1 MAPTE
6 SKDEVKKEAVHSST
20 GSPKR
25 RVNKPMIERRRRERI
40 NECLNQLQTLISQ
53 LDKDKPKIGKS
64 NKLEKADI
72 LEMTVDF
79 VKRSHPTTSKEE
91 GENREG
97 VVDSVQYKAGY
108 DKCRN
113 EIQNFLQSSE
123 NVPDEVRSA
132 LIRHLQ
138 VNPSNKSSEP
148 AEDKSPA
155 VDQTPKSVASVS
167 YANILPR
174 VSSASIVSV
183 ASSPSCQTTTQ
194 LPGNRNVYICN
205 PSAPT
210 YVLVPTATL
219 CQPVP
224 INSQMTRTSDSPLN
238 LVKTSRTGSEM
249 VSSSTAQTSTM
260 QLGSVVNGNQFVV
273 IPQGQ
278 ISSVPNFMAS
288 SMGGQ
293 SNLIPAN
300 SVQNIQGNFLCM
312 PNFQMS
318 LSSPQSD
325 QDVWRPW

>member
-1 MAPTE
+1 MAPTD
-6 SKDEVKKEAVHSST
+6 SKDELKKEAVHSST

-91 GENREG
+91 DENSEG
-97 VVDSVQYKAGY
+97 VADSVQYKAGY

-113 EIQNFLQSSE
+113 EIQNFLQSSK
-123 NVPDEVRSA
+123 NVPDDVRSA
-132 LIRHLQ
+132 LLRHLQ
-138 VNPSNKSSEP
+138 INPSNKSSETT
-148 AEDKSPA
+148 EGKSPT
-155 VDQTPKSVASVS
+155 VDQNPKSVAS

-174 VSSASIVSV
+174 VSGASIVSV

-194 LPGNRNVYICN
+194 LPGNRNVYVCN

-238 LVKTSRTGSEM
+238 LVKTSRTGNEM
-249 VSSSTAQTSTM
+249 VSSSTPHTSAM

-278 ISSVPNFMAS
+278 ISNVPNFMATAV
-288 SMGGQ
+288 GGQ
-293 SNLIPAN
+293 SNLIPTN
-300 SVQNIQGNFLCM
+300 SAQNIQGNFLCM
-312 PNFQMS
+312 PNFQVS

>member
-1 MAPTE
+1 ME
-6 SKDEVKKEAVHSST
+6 
-20 GSPKR
+20 
-25 RVNKPMIERRRRERI
+25 
-40 NECLNQLQTLISQ
+40 
-53 LDKDKPKIGKS
+53 
-64 NKLEKADI
+64 
-72 LEMTVDF
+72 
-79 VKRSHPTTSKEE
+79 
-91 GENREG
+91 
-97 VVDSVQYKAGY
+97 SVQYKAGY

-138 VNPSNKSSEP
+138 VNPSNKSSVP
-148 AEDKSPA
+148 AEDKSSA
-155 VDQTPKSVASVS
+155 VDQNPKSVASVS

-183 ASSPSCQTTTQ
+183 VSSPSCQTTTQ

-260 QLGSVVNGNQFVV
+260 QLGSVVNGNQFVM

-278 ISSVPNFMAS
+278 ISTVPNFMAS
-288 SMGGQ
+288 SVGGQ